1 MTKKFDY
8 IPLADKI
15 FSVLVILL
23 PFLYQYKGIGESLSL
38 GELLLFPVMFY
49 LFVRNFSFSLKKVDT
64 WLLTFYAATI
74 FAVIM
79 NVSFSYFSF
88 STASTVLLRLFYYA
102 IVIWIAKEHFYLEY
116 VKNLYYFAVFAF
128 SLYLI
133 IQYIFHYST
142 GGYLPIYLKFEWQLP
157 AEARVRDLDIMYR
170 WDFRPSSLFLEPSY
184 YSLFTLPSVILL
196 LYERVSTNIKTIIFI
211 TVIVGLVL
219 SGAGS
224 AIVGLIVIFTVFLF
238 RKAENKKASLLFR
251 LLIVIAALGV
261 AILYFIYSEN
271 ATDAANR
278 ILSGG
283 SFDQRITRSLIVFK
297 ELPIYHKIFGVG
309 LNNLE
314 PFMLYNHM
322 STQFDEHSLDY
333 GCALFQTLNF
343 SGIIGFVSLVS
354 YLVHLKSKINWRMK
368 YSPIEESSFS
378 RSGVIPMFW
387 LITFTISYEA
397 ILFSYRFTFL
407 LVILHALSSPKQ
419 TNKKEVENF
428 ENSLHRYSVRRSPHN
443 LSF

>member
-170 WDFRPSSLFLEPSY
+170 WEYRPSSLFLEPSY
-184 YSLFTLPSVILL
+184 YSLFTMPSVVLL
-196 LYERVSTNIKTIIFI
+196 LYERVLNRKKIIILI
-211 TVIVGLVL
+211 TAVAGLFF
-219 SGAGS
+219 SGAASG
-224 AIVGLIVIFTVFLF
+224 IVGLIVVFVVFLF
-238 RKAENKKASLLFR
+238 GKTEDRKNPIVFKMLILF
-251 LLIVIAALGV
+251 V
-261 AILYFIYSEN
+261 ATCFVVAYLIYSEN
-271 ATDAANR
+271 SSAIDR
-278 ILSGG
+278 MISGG
-283 SFDQRITRSLIVFK
+283 SFNQRITRGFIIYRQ
-297 ELPIYHKIFGVG
+297 LPLYHKIFGVG

-314 PFMLYNHM
+314 PFMLYNHIT
-322 STQFDEHSLDY
+322 TQYDENSLDY
-333 GCALFQTLNF
+333 SCALLQTLNF
-343 SGIIGFVSLVS
+343 SGIIGFCSLVL
-354 YLVHLKSKINWRMK
+354 YLIKLKSKINK
-368 YSPIEESSFS
+368 NFKKPFVSETSFS
-378 RSGVIPMFW
+378 RNVVIPMYW
-387 LITFTISYEA
+387 LLIFIVSYEA

-407 LVILHALSSPKQ
+407 IVILEAI
-419 TNKKEVENF
+419 T
-428 ENSLHRYSVRRSPHN
+428 RRCN
-443 LSF
+443 GQDEAIGLKARTV